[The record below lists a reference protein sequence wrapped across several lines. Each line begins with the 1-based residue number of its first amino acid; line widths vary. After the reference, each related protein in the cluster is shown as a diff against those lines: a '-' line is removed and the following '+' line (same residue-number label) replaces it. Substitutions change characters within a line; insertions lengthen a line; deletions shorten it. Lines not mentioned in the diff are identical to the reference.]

1 VALLLATVALLASCA
16 STSTKESSGAGAGT
30 PTTATTATAKAW
42 KPAPCRIGPSRP
54 TPVAVAVPGVASDY
68 TLTSFDS
75 TLLRIHWFPTAGAK
89 PAPTVL
95 MGPGWSLSGDTDVN
109 GTALFGGLGIGPMNK
124 AGYNVLTWDPRGFG
138 KSAGVATVNDP
149 LHEGKDAQVLLDWV
163 AHRPEALLDSPGD
176 PRVGM
181 VGWSYGGGIQLTLA
195 SQDCRVDAIVPGLGW
210 HSLHTSLDKAD
221 TVKAGWSSVLA
232 SAAVGDKLD
241 PHIISA
247 QTTGLSSGVL
257 SADDVAWF
265 TARGPGDAIKKID
278 VPTLFVQG
286 TVDTLFSLD
295 EAITNYRILRSNG
308 VPTAMLWFCGGHGT
322 CLVNPGDPNRVAQA
336 TTNWLDRYLKR
347 DTSVATGPRLDLVD
361 QDGVRWTASD
371 YPVPAGTPV
380 TATGSGE
387 LDLTADGGA
396 GPIQLPAKP
405 DLLGTLVQP
414 ITPAKATNA
423 VNVTIDPGSVN
434 ALALGAPK
442 LEITYSGTADPG
454 PRPTRVFAQLV
465 DDTTGVVVGDQI
477 TPVDVTLDGKKHST
491 STDLEVIA
499 QHLTPGHT
507 VTLQLVAT
515 TVAYAVPRLDG
526 RINFGSV
533 SISLPTAKASA
544 IHRS

>member
-1 VALLLATVALLASCA
+1 MVAVLVLASCA
-16 STSTKESSGAGAGT
+16 SISAKAASGA
-30 PTTATTATAKAW
+30 TTTLPLAVAARAW
-42 KPAPCRIGPSRP
+42 KPAPCRIGPTRP
-54 TPVAVAVPGVASDY
+54 TPVSVPVPGVASDY

-75 TLLRIHWFPTAGAK
+75 TLLRIHWFPTADAK

-95 MGPGWSLSGDTDVN
+95 MGPGWSLSGDTDVT
-109 GTALFGGLGIGPMNK
+109 GTALFGGLGIGSMNQ

-149 LHEGKDAQVLLDWV
+149 EHEGKDAQVLLDWV

-176 PRVGM
+176 PRAGM

-195 SQDCRVDAIVPGLGW
+195 SQDCRVDTIVPGLGW

-247 QTTGLSSGVL
+247 QTTGLSSGQL

-265 TARGPGDAIKKID
+265 TSRGPGDAIKKID

-286 TVDTLFSLD
+286 TVDTLFTLD
-295 EAITNYRILRSNG
+295 EAITNYRILRANG

-322 CLVNPGDPNRVAQA
+322 CLVKPGDPNRVAQA
-336 TTNWLDRYLKR
+336 TTAWLDRYLR
-347 DTSVATGPRLDLVD
+347 RNTSVTTGPRLDLVD
-361 QDGVRWTASD
+361 QDGGRWTAKD

-396 GPIQLPAKP
+396 GPIQLPGTP

-434 ALALGAPK
+434 ALAVGAPR
-442 LEITYSGTADPG
+442 LNITYSGTVDPG
-454 PRPTRVFAQLV
+454 PGPTRVFAQLV
-465 DDTTGVVVGDQI
+465 DDSTGVVVGDQI
-477 TPVDVTLDGKKHST
+477 TPVDVTLDGKNHTT
-491 STDLEVIA
+491 STDLETIA

-507 VTLQLVAT
+507 LTLQLVAT

-526 RINFGSV
+526 RIHFTSV
-533 SISLPTAKASA
+533 AISLPTAKASA
-544 IHRS
+544 IHRA